1 MMLMISVMTSVRMM
15 MIVMRD
21 CISVDSMI
29 PDFLIKT
36 FSTKKFRFKQVYS
49 GQS

>member
-1 MMLMISVMTSVRMM
+1 MMMMISVRMLMTSVMISVRMM

-21 CISVDSMI
+21 YISVDSMI

-36 FSTKKFRFKQVYS
+36 FSHKLVQI
-49 GQS
+49 